1 MHVEL
6 HPKYQQTRE
15 GEQAAK
21 LISACVHCGFCLATC
36 PTYID
41 SRDERDSPRG
51 RIYLIKNL
59 LESGEATAQTHT
71 HLDRCLSCRSCETT
85 CPSGMQYGALA
96 DLGRELME
104 EAAPRPP
111 VSRGFR
117 WLLRNVLTRPQ
128 VFGTLLRTGQ
138 WLRPIMPSNLKKKI
152 PLAVMRRPV
161 PTEQHGR
168 KMLVLEGC
176 VQSVSTPTTNDAARR
191 VLSALGIDLVST
203 PEAGCCGAVNHHLA
217 ARNDGL
223 DNMRRNIDAWWPLFE
238 SGAEAIVASA
248 SGCGSMVAQYG
259 ELLADDPDYADKART
274 VSERLRDLGQ
284 ILSGEDL
291 NSLALTPGPQRI
303 AVHTPC
309 TLSHGLGQP
318 NLIQELLQRLE
329 FNTVVTRD
337 DHLCCGSAGTYALLQ
352 PKISARLKQ
361 AKLSALNIDQPDIIV
376 TANVGCQLHLGEDAQ
391 IPVRHWIELID
402 EALVVNG

>member
-161 PTEQHGR
+161 PTEQHDR

-176 VQSVSTPTTNDAARR
+176 VQGVSTPTTNDAARR